1 MSAAATGAA
10 SVASLSSHMRSAT
23 SCKMPRTIVL
33 NFCNPLSLLFVLFIQ
48 AERVSAMPE
57 MSSAQPENVIMR
69 ISNEMHIAIVEI
81 GGPAGFYDNR
91 ESWLAKAAR
100 SAGVNYR
107 TAKGFFYREYLNP
120 NAVDVERVREARAR
134 LHAKNE
140 SLRHA
145 ATLDSAADALC
156 SIDETFHRAEID
168 RLRDVARHVRS
179 AALGQGVKL

>member
-1 MSAAATGAA
+1 MSAVATGAI
-10 SVASLSSHMRSAT
+10 SVASFSSAIRRATPASKRSTMA
-23 SCKMPRTIVL
+23 SSRSKCMCPFL
-33 NFCNPLSLLFVLFIQ
+33 VLFIQ

-120 NAVDVERVREARAR
+120 NAVDVDRVREARAR